1 MDDAKLFV
9 CAFLASNFTVVDP
22 MDRHMF
28 DFPGLDS
35 SRVQVMADIVSKRFC
50 FGCD

>member
-9 CAFLASNFTVVDP
+9 CAFTASNFTVADP
-22 MDRHMF
+22 MDRYMF

-35 SRVQVMADIVSKRFC
+35 SLVQVIADIMNNRFY
-50 FGCD
+50 FECD